1 MHSLIPGKNQKE
13 FGHYRLMADI
23 RVYYLTYLNI
33 EAGVNAANS
42 MQEYQ
47 NYAGR
52 LRTLMATEP
61 LLDQTFRQLNSETLY
76 PAAIQ
81 EENAIRIY
89 RTHQLYQRLTA
100 TK

>member
-1 MHSLIPGKNQKE
+1 PRKNLKE
-13 FGHYRLMADI
+13 FEHYRLMADI

-33 EAGVNAANS
+33 EAGVNATNS
-42 MQEYQ
+42 IQDYKK
-47 NYAGR
+47 YAGL
-52 LRTLMATEP
+52 LRILMAMEP